1 MSDLPK
7 TKTVYQ
13 LDYQN
18 CFVCATA
25 ADADPMQPGHWLIP
39 ARCVE
44 VAPPKT
50 GKNQA
55 AQWQPESQTWRII
68 PDYRGQTVWRTD
80 AWQYDGVATD
90 KVIEAGELPEGL
102 TAVPPP
108 SALHTWDAAKK
119 TWVLDKAA
127 AQVLKAAQQEE
138 MWTRIKQK
146 RHDNLRG
153 GVYVKSIGKW
163 LHSDD
168 ESRAQYTF
176 MRTMPTLPEKM
187 MWKTMDNTFVHM
199 TKALLDELSL
209 QLLADEQA
217 DFANAERHRAAM
229 LKADN
234 PLDYDYSGGWTAN
247 YATATER

>member
-1 MSDLPK
+1 MTTD

-44 VAPPKT
+44 VAPPET

-108 SALHTWDAAKK
+108 SALHTWDVAKK

-153 GVYVKSIGKW
+153 GVYVKSIGEW

>member
-1 MSDLPK
+1 MTIYYKDNAFYNDDLGGVPAGAVEISDRQHAELLAALNAGSLILPDLSV
-7 TKTVYQ
+7 T
-13 LDYQN
+13 
-18 CFVCATA
+18 
-25 ADADPMQPGHWLIP
+25 
-39 ARCVE
+39 
-44 VAPPKT
+44 
-50 GKNQA
+50 
-55 AQWQPESQTWRII
+55 
-68 PDYRGQTVWRTD
+68 
-80 AWQYDGVATD
+80 
-90 KVIEAGELPEGL
+90 LPR
-102 TAVPPP
+102 P
-108 SALHTWDAAKK
+108 SALHTWDGKA
-119 TWVLDKAA
+119 WVLDKAA
-127 AQVLKAAQQEE
+127 AQAHKAAQQEE

-176 MRTMPTLPEKM
+176 MRTMPALPEKM
-187 MWKTMDNTFVHM
+187 VWKTMDNTFVHM

-229 LKADN
+229 LKAGT

-247 YATATER
+247 YTTATER

>member
-1 MSDLPK
+1 MTIYYKDNAFYSDDLGDVPAGAVEISDAQHAELLAALNAGSLILPDLSI
-7 TKTVYQ
+7 T
-13 LDYQN
+13 
-18 CFVCATA
+18 
-25 ADADPMQPGHWLIP
+25 
-39 ARCVE
+39 
-44 VAPPKT
+44 PP
-50 GKNQA
+50 
-55 AQWQPESQTWRII
+55 R
-68 PDYRGQTVWRTD
+68 
-80 AWQYDGVATD
+80 
-90 KVIEAGELPEGL
+90 
-102 TAVPPP
+102 P
-108 SALHTWDAAKK
+108 SALHTWDGKA
-119 TWVLDKAA
+119 WVLDKAA
-127 AQVLKAAQQEE
+127 AQAHKTAQQEE

-176 MRTMPTLPEKM
+176 MRTMPALPEKLV
-187 MWKTMDNTFVHM
+187 WKTMDNTFVPI
-199 TKALLDELSL
+199 TQALLDELSL

-247 YATATER
+247 YATAEAREGAK

>member
-1 MSDLPK
+1 MTIYYKDNAFYNDDLGDVPAGAVEISDRQHAELLAALNAGSLILPDLSV
-7 TKTVYQ
+7 T
-13 LDYQN
+13 
-18 CFVCATA
+18 
-25 ADADPMQPGHWLIP
+25 
-39 ARCVE
+39 
-44 VAPPKT
+44 PPC
-50 GKNQA
+50 
-55 AQWQPESQTWRII
+55 
-68 PDYRGQTVWRTD
+68 
-80 AWQYDGVATD
+80 
-90 KVIEAGELPEGL
+90 
-102 TAVPPP
+102 P
-108 SALHTWDAAKK
+108 SDLHTWDGKA
-119 TWVLDKAA
+119 WVLDKAA
-127 AQVLKAAQQEE
+127 AQARKTAQQEE

-176 MRTMPTLPEKM
+176 MRTMPQLPEKM
-187 MWKTMDNTFVHM
+187 VWKTMDNTFVPM

-247 YATATER
+247 YATAAER

>member
-1 MSDLPK
+1 MSTE

-18 CFVCATA
+18 CFVCATV
-25 ADADPMQPGHWLIP
+25 ADADPVQPGNWLIP
-39 ARCVE
+39 AGCVE
-44 VAPPKT
+44 VAPPET
-50 GKNQA
+50 GKNQT
-55 AQWQPESQTWRII
+55 AQWQQDSQTWRII
-68 PDYRGQTVWRTD
+68 PDYRGQTAYRTNIG
-80 AWQYDGVATD
+80 QHDGIAADTVT
-90 KVIEAGELPEGL
+90 EPGELPEGL
-102 TAVPPP
+102 TIEPPP
-108 SALHTWDAAKK
+108 SSLHTWDGK
-119 TWVLDKAA
+119 TWVLDKAT
-127 AQVLKAAQQEE
+127 AQARKAAQQEDV
-138 MWTRIKQK
+138 WTRIKQK

-153 GVYVKSIGKW
+153 GVYVKSISKW

-176 MRTMPTLPEKM
+176 MRTMSQLPEKM
-187 MWKTMDNTFVHM
+187 VWKTMDNTFVPM

-229 LKADN
+229 LKAGN

-247 YATATER
+247 YATAEAREGAK

>member
-1 MSDLPK
+1 MTIYYKDNAFYNDDLGAVPAGA
-7 TKTVYQ
+7 VEISERQ
-13 LDYQN
+13 HAELL
-18 CFVCATA
+18 A
-25 ADADPMQPGHWLIP
+25 ALNEGSLIL
-39 ARCVE
+39 
-44 VAPPKT
+44 
-50 GKNQA
+50 
-55 AQWQPESQTWRII
+55 
-68 PDYRGQTVWRTD
+68 PDLSVT
-80 AWQYDGVATD
+80 
-90 KVIEAGELPEGL
+90 P
-102 TAVPPP
+102 PPP
-108 SALHTWDAAKK
+108 STLHTWDGK

-127 AQVLKAAQQEE
+127 AQAHKAAQQEE

-176 MRTMPTLPEKM
+176 MRTMPQLPEKM
-187 MWKTMDNTFVHM
+187 IWKTMDNTFVPM
-199 TKALLDELSL
+199 TQALLDELSL

-234 PLDYDYSGGWTAN
+234 PLDYGYSGGWTAN
-247 YATATER
+247 YATAETREGAK

>member
-1 MSDLPK
+1 MSDLPN

-153 GVYVKSIGKW
+153 GVYVKSIGEW

>member
-1 MSDLPK
+1 MTIYYKDNAFYSDDLGTVPAGAVEISERQHAELLAALNAGSLILPDLSI
-7 TKTVYQ
+7 T
-13 LDYQN
+13 
-18 CFVCATA
+18 
-25 ADADPMQPGHWLIP
+25 P
-39 ARCVE
+39 
-44 VAPPKT
+44 
-50 GKNQA
+50 
-55 AQWQPESQTWRII
+55 
-68 PDYRGQTVWRTD
+68 
-80 AWQYDGVATD
+80 
-90 KVIEAGELPEGL
+90 
-102 TAVPPP
+102 PPP
-108 SALHTWDAAKK
+108 SSLHTWDGK

-127 AQVLKAAQQEE
+127 AQAHKVAQQEE

-176 MRTMPTLPEKM
+176 MRTMSQLPEKM
-187 MWKTMDNTFVHM
+187 VWKTMDNTFVPM

-234 PLDYDYSGGWTAN
+234 PLDYDYSDGWTEIYQA
-247 YATATER
+247 A

>member
-1 MSDLPK
+1 M
-7 TKTVYQ
+7 TVYYY
-13 LDYQN
+13 DNGFYDDAN
-18 CFVCATA
+18 GGHVPDGATEVSREQHIA
-25 ADADPMQPGHWLIP
+25 LLSALNAGSLILP
-39 ARCVE
+39 DLSIT
-44 VAPPKT
+44 PP
-50 GKNQA
+50 
-55 AQWQPESQTWRII
+55 R
-68 PDYRGQTVWRTD
+68 
-80 AWQYDGVATD
+80 
-90 KVIEAGELPEGL
+90 
-102 TAVPPP
+102 P

-119 TWVLDKAA
+119 AWVLDKAA
-127 AQVLKAAQQEE
+127 AQARKAAQQEE
-138 MWTRIKQK
+138 MWARIKQK

-176 MRTMPTLPEKM
+176 MRTMPALPEKM
-187 MWKTMDNTFVHM
+187 VWKTMDNTFVPM